1 MTCYSGGEKMA
12 HELLIRHH
20 LKRLRLP
27 TMASH
32 YKKLAQEAAEGNQP
46 YEEYLLKLLEIEVAQ
61 REENTQKQRIT
72 QARFPYLRTLDQFD
86 FSAIPS
92 INKAMVL
99 ELAKGDYLARK
110 ENIILVGNMGTGKTH
125 TAIALGLLACRQ
137 GKRVRFHTAT
147 GLINDLMEAQ
157 EDHTLGKRMTQL
169 HKLELLILDEVGFVP
184 FTPEGARLLFQVC
197 AERYLRGS
205 LLITTNLEFGR
216 WVEVFGDE
224 RLTGALLD
232 RLTHHCHILEFNGDS
247 YRFKE
252 SLREK
257 KTPIP

>member
-1 MTCYSGGEKMA
+1 MSKDM
-12 HELLIRHH
+12 LIRHH

-27 TMASH
+27 AMAQG
-32 YKKLAQEAAEGNQP
+32 YQKLAREAAEGNQS
-46 YEEYLLKLLEIEVAQ
+46 YDEYLLKLLELESAQ
-61 REENTQKQRIT
+61 RDENMQKRRIT

-86 FSAIPS
+86 FAAIPS
-92 INKAMVL
+92 VSKTLVL
-99 ELAKGDYLARK
+99 QLSKGDYLDRK
-110 ENIILVGNMGTGKTH
+110 ENVVLIGNMGTGKTH

-137 GKRVRFHTAT
+137 GRKVRFYTAT
-147 GLINDLMEAQ
+147 GLINDLLEAQ
-157 EDHTLGKRMTQL
+157 EQHSLGRRLSQL
-169 HKLELLILDEVGFVP
+169 QKLDLLVLDEVGFVP
-184 FTPEGARLLFQVC
+184 FTAEGARLLFQLC

-205 LLITTNLEFGR
+205 LIITTNLEFPR
-216 WVEVFGDE
+216 WAEVFGDE

-257 KTPIP
+257 EAATPSRGG